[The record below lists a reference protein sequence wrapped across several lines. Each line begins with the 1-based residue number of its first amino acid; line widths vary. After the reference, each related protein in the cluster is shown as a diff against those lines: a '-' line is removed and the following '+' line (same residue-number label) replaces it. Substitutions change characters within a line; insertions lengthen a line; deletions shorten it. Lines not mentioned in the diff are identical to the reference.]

1 MKTETFRSDP
11 EGSTPSRQRRSPP
24 AGSEPCAGAVT
35 FFAKRRQ
42 RMPKPGVE
50 PRNALHAG
58 AFGFATP
65 GAASSEPQMAR
76 FWRSDRGLRAG
87 QRHGMGGQGT
97 REIPHASMT
106 RKNRS
111 EGTPVEQSSWPVGV
125 LHAIGS
131 A

>member
-1 MKTETFRSDP
+1 
-11 EGSTPSRQRRSPP
+11 
-24 AGSEPCAGAVT
+24 VT

-42 RMPKPGVE
+42 QMPKPGVE
-50 PRNALHAG
+50 PRNAIHAG
-58 AFGFATP
+58 AFDFATP

-87 QRHGMGGQGT
+87 QRHGMGGQET

-111 EGTPVEQSSWPVGV
+111 EGTPVEQSSWPVGA
-125 LHAIGS
+125 LRATGS
-131 A
+131 AQASTKEEERMGPVTETIREQDARREVVVPS